1 MDSALDTKAA
11 DSKKKK
17 STFRITSII
26 DPVKNDDEDEDKT
39 EDTEENE
46 EPTTT
51 ASRFKV
57 IKSQTPNPRTFKT
70 GRWKVKEM
78 YLLELSNHKESREGI
93 GNSIASNESGGGDH
107 CSTSGEN
114 TRCQTPQSQS
124 SGNFDTFSIPEL
136 DAYATEH
143 QVIELKI
150 TSCLRQSK
158 EKYEALHAVTTTLY
172 QKYEKLKLE
181 RDKFRDENTSLK
193 EEIRRLKTR

>member
-39 EDTEENE
+39 EDAEENE
-46 EPTTT
+46 EPIAT

-78 YLLELSNHKESREGI
+78 YLLELSNHKDTREGTA
-93 GNSIASNESGGGDH
+93 NSIASNESGGAAEH

-114 TRCQTPQSQS
+114 TRCQTPLSQS
-124 SGNFDTFSIPEL
+124 SGNYEKDTFTIPDLESFTA
-136 DAYATEH
+136 DH
-143 QVIELKI
+143 DSFIN
-150 TSCLRQSK
+150 SCLKQYK
-158 EKYEALHAVTTTLY
+158 EKYETLHVAATELH
-172 QKYEKLKLE
+172 QKFLKLKQE
-181 RDKFRDENTSLK
+181 RDRYRDETVSLK

>member
-1 MDSALDTKAA
+1 MDTALDTKAA

-78 YLLELSNHKESREGI
+78 YLLELSNHKES

-114 TRCQTPQSQS
+114 TRCPTPQSQS
-124 SGNFDTFSIPEL
+124 SGNFEKDTFCIPEL
-136 DAYATEH
+136 DAFTADH
-143 QVIELKI
+143 QSFEMQI
-150 TSCLRQSK
+150 SSYLRQYK
-158 EKYEALHAVTTTLY
+158 EKYETLHDVTTDLH

-181 RDKFRDENTSLK
+181 RDKYRDENNSLK
-193 EEIRRLKTR
+193 EELRRLKTR